1 MVKHN
6 KLTAVV
12 LRAADYEQ
20 LQRNQ
25 HRSPEDGLTALQWLL
40 ATESKVPGVKNRLMR
55 ILLPSAAGDRFLD
68 TSALI
73 YCWRERVIAE
83 KVQQHLFQL
92 SQLEANPELASVV

>member
-1 MVKHN
+1 MENQLTAAELKRRGLVAIEEGLQRGPLHLVKHN

-40 ATESKVPGVKNRLMR
+40 ATESKGSRSKEQIDADL
-55 ILLPSAAGDRFLD
+55 
-68 TSALI
+68 TT
-73 YCWRERVIAE
+73 ER
-83 KVQQHLFQL
+83 
-92 SQLEANPELASVV
+92 SW